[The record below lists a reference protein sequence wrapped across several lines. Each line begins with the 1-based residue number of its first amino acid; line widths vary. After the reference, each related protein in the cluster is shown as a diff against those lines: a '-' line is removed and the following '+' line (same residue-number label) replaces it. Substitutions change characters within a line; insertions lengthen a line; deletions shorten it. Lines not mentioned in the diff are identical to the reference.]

1 MSVILEVETNHG
13 KRSVICDRYAYRL
26 DQYLQGGN
34 ISWRCTQKRCKARI
48 RTNRSLT
55 EVLQRKNEHS
65 HEADER
71 KIERQILRARSKRKA
86 VEDANEKLS
95 KIVCTELENVEKQFL
110 HPADLRNITKAMSRL
125 RRKHGIGQGK
135 VCDLNRRCMK
145 HEPKLPV
152 KEDDDG
158 CSPDLSSIIKVEPVD
173 TDELLEN
180 DRFEDSFCVKQE
192 GEGSGQRENGSRQDG
207 GRERREEG
215 GRVIMELL
223 QGAQQRF
230 EHQVKGVTE
239 AKGKG
244 GRGESSEGANV
255 AEPSAFQAVED
266 SQKSLVGGPVLQE
279 LFKSA
284 VLNQQR
290 QQKVAIKTEPQA
302 TPPPPTDPTFQPISS
317 TEEAQEKTD
326 AAALKVPDPYSL
338 LASGGMTVEEF
349 ERRQRLPPHL
359 WQQEKQQQKGE
370 STTGQ
375 PEEEGGNSAP
385 RSDQDTGSTTQS
397 VPEQDK
403 GVEGEGSRQEIPS
416 ADPGVDPPRTVE
428 LLTPSDFEKQCS
440 VVSRQKAAAATAAAA
455 GRGRAEVLLTPGDF
469 VSPLR
474 SSVSSPSLSSLCFPY
489 PSSPVSPQIEP
500 LTRSQFQQ
508 AMVHMIRTDEEFVN
522 KLHKAYLD
530 SFLLLKNRISKR

>member
-230 EHQVKGVTE
+230 EHQMCQQVKGVTE

-397 VPEQDK
+397 VPEQ
-403 GVEGEGSRQEIPS
+403 
-416 ADPGVDPPRTVE
+416 
-428 LLTPSDFEKQCS
+428 
-440 VVSRQKAAAATAAAA
+440 AAAATAAAA